1 MGRGIRAVATV
12 LLLAGACACGAMQP
26 NMLIR
31 TDRNPAGDFAAY
43 ATYAWATPPLQSPSW
58 PAQDDRVSFDW
69 QLRGLVDQQMARLG
83 YTSVPA
89 GQSDLL
95 LDYGVRT
102 EEETMNDSWGAY
114 SKYRAEGGT
123 QSAGTAWVMGY
134 ERGTL
139 VVDAYDARTRDLVWF
154 GQASAVVNPSLRAQ
168 RLPQAIAKIF
178 ATFPPRTAP

>member
-1 MGRGIRAVATV
+1 MRAAIRVAAVAMV
-12 LLLAGACACGAMQP
+12 VACASACGVGQP
-26 NMLIR
+26 SMLVR
-31 TDRNPAGDFAAY
+31 TDLNPAANFSSY
-43 ATYAWATPPLQSPSW
+43 ATYAWATAPLEAPAW

-69 QLRGLVDQQMARLG
+69 QVRNLVDQQMARLG
-83 YTSVPA
+83 YAAVPV

-95 LDYGVRT
+95 VDYGVRT

-114 SKYRAEGGT
+114 SQYRAEGGT

-139 VVDAYDARTRDLVWF
+139 VVDAYDSRTRQLVWF

-168 RLPQAIAKIF
+168 RLPQAINKIF
-178 ATFPPRTAP
+178 ATFPPRTAR

>member
-1 MGRGIRAVATV
+1 MGREIRSVATA
-12 LLLAGACACGAMQP
+12 LLLVCACACGATQP

-31 TDRNPAGDFAAY
+31 TDRNPAGNFASY
-43 ATYAWATPPLQSPSW
+43 ATYAWTTPPLQAPAW

-69 QLRGLVDQQMARLG
+69 QVRGLVDQQMTRLG
-83 YTSVPA
+83 YTAVPA

-95 LDYGVRT
+95 LDYGVHT
-102 EEETMNDSWGAY
+102 EEVSMNDTWGAY
-114 SKYRAEGGT
+114 SKYRAQGGT

-139 VVDAYDARTRDLVWF
+139 VIDASDARTRELVWF

-168 RLPQAIAKIF
+168 RMPQAIAKIF

>member
-1 MGRGIRAVATV
+1 MRRAARWTGTF
-12 LLLAGACACGAMQP
+12 LLAVLASCAAVQPTMQ
-26 NMLIR
+26 IR
-31 TDRNPAGDFAAY
+31 TDRNPGANFATL
-43 ATYAWATPPLQSPSW
+43 ATYAWATPPLQAPAW

-69 QLRGLVDQQMARLG
+69 QVRGLVDQQMARLG
-83 YTSVPA
+83 YTAVPA

-95 LDYGVRT
+95 IDYGVRT
-102 EEETMNDSWGAY
+102 EEASMNDTWGAY

-139 VVDAYDARTRDLVWF
+139 VIDAYDSRTRDLVWF
-154 GQASAVVNPSLRAQ
+154 GQASAVVNPRLREQ
-168 RLPQAIAKIF
+168 RLPQAVAKIF